1 MHTTSGRWGYGLF
14 LALLT
19 ALLWGILPIKLKQV
33 LQVVDPITV
42 TWYRLLVSGGL
53 LFAWLAAQRRL
64 PSIRKLAPRGK
75 GLVLVA
81 VLGLMGNYVL
91 YLIGLKLLSPGT
103 AQLVVQIGPVLLLV
117 ASVFVFRERFS
128 VGQGMGLLVLL
139 AGFGL
144 FFNQR
149 LEELLTSLGT
159 YTTGVLTILLAT
171 SIWVFYALS
180 QKQLLTVWHSQ
191 QVMMVIYLSCAALL
205 TPWVHPLEALQL
217 TPVQGWLLLACCL
230 NTLVAYG
237 AFAEALAH
245 WEASR
250 VSATLALTP
259 LVTFVAVA
267 LAALVW
273 PEYVH
278 AEDIN
283 ALGYVGAVTVVFGSA
298 LVALGPSLMAGWR
311 ARRARLAGTGYR
323 AVNPCRP
330 APACSLAAPTGR
342 TAHWSGTS
350 TPRPPRARSCPRCK
364 PSWQFLPPCHSRYA
378 GSAPSPASTRAPGAR
393 PSAPHPARYP
403 PRNAA
408 GSCGNHRPA
417 IRWIAAGY
425 G

>member
-33 LQVVDPITV
+33 LQVVDPMTV
-42 TWYRLLVSGGL
+42 TWYRLLVSGGV

-64 PSIRKLAPRGK
+64 PSLRKLAPK
-75 GLVLVA
+75 GRALIVVA
-81 VLGLMGNYVL
+81 VFGLMGNYVL
-91 YLIGLKLLSPGT
+91 YLIGLNLLSPGT
-103 AQLVVQIGPVLLLV
+103 AQLVVQMGPVLLLV
-117 ASVFVFRERFS
+117 ASVLVFKERFS
-128 VGQGMGLLVLL
+128 LGQGIGLLVLL
-139 AGFGL
+139 GGFGL

-149 LEELLTSLGT
+149 LEELLTSLGA
-159 YTTGVLTILLAT
+159 YTTGVLTVLLAT

-191 QVMMVIYLSCAALL
+191 QVMMVIYLACAALL
-205 TPWVHPLEALQL
+205 TPWVHPLEALRL

-267 LAALVW
+267 LAAVVW
-273 PEYVH
+273 PEYVQ

-283 ALGYVGAVTVVFGSA
+283 ALGYVGAMTVVAGSS
-298 LVALGPSLMAGWR
+298 LVALGPSLVAGWR
-311 ARRARLAGTGYR
+311 ARRARLA
-323 AVNPCRP
+323 
-330 APACSLAAPTGR
+330 
-342 TAHWSGTS
+342 
-350 TPRPPRARSCPRCK
+350 
-364 PSWQFLPPCHSRYA
+364 
-378 GSAPSPASTRAPGAR
+378 
-393 PSAPHPARYP
+393 
-403 PRNAA
+403 
-408 GSCGNHRPA
+408 
-417 IRWIAAGY
+417 
-425 G
+425 

>member
-1 MHTTSGRWGYGLF
+1 MHTTSGRWVHGLL

-33 LQVVDPITV
+33 LQVMDPVTV

-53 LFAWLAAQRRL
+53 LFIWLSAKRRL
-64 PSIRKLAPRGK
+64 PPFSGLGRKRT
-75 GLVLVA
+75 GLVALA
-81 VLGLMGNYVL
+81 IFGLLGNYVL

-128 VGQGMGLLVLL
+128 WGQGMGLVVLL
-139 AGFGL
+139 MGFGL

-149 LEELLTSLGT
+149 LAELLGSLGT

-180 QKQLLTVWHSQ
+180 QKQLLTVWNSQ
-191 QVMMVIYLSCAALL
+191 QVMMVIYLGCAALL

-217 TPVQGWLLLACCL
+217 SPLQGWLLLACCL

-267 LAALVW
+267 LAAWLW

-278 AEDIN
+278 AEQIN
-283 ALGYVGAVTVVFGSA
+283 ALGYIGAVTVVLGSA
-298 LVALGPSLMAGWR
+298 LVALGPSLLASWR
-311 ARRARLAGTGYR
+311 ARRARLQVG
-323 AVNPCRP
+323 
-330 APACSLAAPTGR
+330 
-342 TAHWSGTS
+342 
-350 TPRPPRARSCPRCK
+350 
-364 PSWQFLPPCHSRYA
+364 
-378 GSAPSPASTRAPGAR
+378 
-393 PSAPHPARYP
+393 
-403 PRNAA
+403 
-408 GSCGNHRPA
+408 
-417 IRWIAAGY
+417 
-425 G
+425 